1 MLEENRVYSFQSKVM
16 APLKKQENRRWIQP
30 HNRQR
35 NQILKF
41 LPQQKNVVSKHQQ
54 DLQNS
59 NTKVKSC
66 YRKIIDRI
74 MKKIVVLLNKNKKM
88 HLSLENLKQIVS

>member
-1 MLEENRVYSFQSKVM
+1 MLEQNRVYSFQSKVM
-16 APLKKQENRRWIQP
+16 APLKKQEYRRWIQP

-35 NQILKF
+35 NQDSKF
-41 LPQQKNVVSKHQQ
+41 LPQQKNVMSKHQQ

-59 NTKVKSC
+59 NTKVKSG

-74 MKKIVVLLNKNKKM
+74 MKK
-88 HLSLENLKQIVS
+88 